1 MPEYY
6 KPKKRYNMNGTG
18 SPYKSTKDPWKL
30 LVCRARGNA
39 KPGHLKGNGIAR
51 EEALPLDITAQS
63 LRDQYNKQEGKCYWS
78 GFPIDINGLLERS
91 NPLAP
96 SLDRLDDDK
105 GYTQDNVVLTIRLFN
120 LGRQTCPADKFRK
133 ICDKIERHYKGE
145 QVVASLSSFMEDR
158 D

>member
-63 LRDQYNKQEGKCYWS
+63 LRETEPTVCCATT
-78 GFPIDINGLLERS
+78 LLLLLYCHS
-91 NPLAP
+91 Q
-96 SLDRLDDDK
+96 SL
-105 GYTQDNVVLTIRLFN
+105 Q
-120 LGRQTCPADKFRK
+120 
-133 ICDKIERHYKGE
+133 
-145 QVVASLSSFMEDR
+145 S
-158 D
+158 